1 MKGANWV
8 LLHSV
13 QLLSHVRPFATPWT
27 AAHQISLSITNSQSL
42 LKFMFFDGD
51 ATQLSHP
58 LSSPS
63 PPAFILFP
71 GIRVFSS
78 ESVLCIMWS
87 KYWSFSFS
95 VSPSNGHSG
104 LISFRIDWFDFL
116 VVQGILKSLL
126 WDHSLKAPILWCSA
140 IFMVQFLHL
149 YMTTGKTIALTIET
163 LVAKQCLCFLMCCL
177 VLS

>member
-27 AAHQISLSITNSQSL
+27 AAHQISLFITNSQSL

-71 GIRVFSS
+71 GIRVFSN

-95 VSPSNGHSG
+95 TRASNEYLG
-104 LISFRIDWFDFL
+104 LISLRIACLISLWSKGLSRVFSNTT
-116 VVQGILKSLL
+116 VQNHQFFGTQLSL
-126 WDHSLKAPILWCSA
+126 WSNSHI
-140 IFMVQFLHL
+140 H
-149 YMTTGKTIALTIET
+149 T
-163 LVAKQCLCFLMCCL
+163 LEKP
-177 VLS
+177 

>member
-27 AAHQISLSITNSQSL
+27 AAHQISLFITNSQSL

-95 VSPSNGHSG
+95 TRASNEYSG
-104 LISFRIDWFDFL
+104 LISLRIACLISLWSKGLRVFSNTT
-116 VVQGILKSLL
+116 VQNHQFFGTQLSL
-126 WDHSLKAPILWCSA
+126 WSNSHI
-140 IFMVQFLHL
+140 H
-149 YMTTGKTIALTIET
+149 T
-163 LVAKQCLCFLMCCL
+163 LEKP
-177 VLS
+177 

>member
-27 AAHQISLSITNSQSL
+27 TAHQTSLSITNSQSL

-71 GIRVFSS
+71 GIRVFSN

-95 VSPSNGHSG
+95 TRASNEYLG
-104 LISFRIDWFDFL
+104 LISLRIACLISLWSKGLSRVFSNTT
-116 VVQGILKSLL
+116 VQNHQFFGTQLSL
-126 WDHSLKAPILWCSA
+126 WSNSHI
-140 IFMVQFLHL
+140 H
-149 YMTTGKTIALTIET
+149 T
-163 LVAKQCLCFLMCCL
+163 LEKP
-177 VLS
+177 

>member
-58 LSSPS
+58 LSFPS

-95 VSPSNGHSG
+95 TRASNEYSG
-104 LISFRIDWFDFL
+104 LISLRIACLISLWSKGLRVFSNTT
-116 VVQGILKSLL
+116 VQKHPFFG
-126 WDHSLKAPILWCSA
+126 
-140 IFMVQFLHL
+140 MHL
-149 YMTTGKTIALTIET
+149 SSQSNSHIHI
-163 LVAKQCLCFLMCCL
+163 
-177 VLS
+177 

>member
-1 MKGANWV
+1 MKGENWV

-27 AAHQISLSITNSQSL
+27 AAHQISLFITNSQSL

-71 GIRVFSS
+71 GIRVFSN

-95 VSPSNGHSG
+95 TRASNEYSG
-104 LISFRIDWFDFL
+104 LISLRIACLISLWSKGLRVFSNTT
-116 VVQGILKSLL
+116 VQNHQFFGTQLSL
-126 WDHSLKAPILWCSA
+126 WSNSHI
-140 IFMVQFLHL
+140 H
-149 YMTTGKTIALTIET
+149 T
-163 LVAKQCLCFLMCCL
+163 LEKP
-177 VLS
+177 